1 MALHSDADVR
11 SNSCFVLLS
20 VAVICESYKHGIN
33 DASIAGVHQQG
44 GVQDSSSSS
53 NYQIKP

>member
-44 GVQDSSSSS
+44 GVQDC
-53 NYQIKP
+53 